1 MHRLNTHILTL
12 QHTATHCNT
21 LQHTATHCNILQH
34 NATQLHEV
42 GVPMDRLNKTI
53 VTRPQILGCSV
64 DKNLRPKLELLVEM
78 AGIEREQLHQVRQ
91 DAFIRVI

>member
-1 MHRLNTHILTL
+1 
-12 QHTATHCNT
+12 
-21 LQHTATHCNILQH
+21 
-34 NATQLHEV
+34 
-42 GVPMDRLNKTI
+42 MDRLNKTI